1 MCHQTVSLVERH
13 LEANGI
19 PTIIIGS
26 ALDILQSAAPPR
38 ATYLDYPLGHTC
50 GKPFDGTDHLDIVRR
65 SLRQLELIT
74 TPGDIV
80 DLGNEWDDD
89 AWRDKAMD
97 PGAGDTREVR
107 DATPQYQFEQDRRLA
122 EANHA

>member
-1 MCHQTVSLVERH
+1 MCHQTVSLVARH

-50 GKPFDGTDHLDIVRR
+50 GKPFDGTDQLDIVRR

-80 DLGNEWDDD
+80 DLG
-89 AWRDKAMD
+89 M
-97 PGAGDTREVR
+97 TRRWTPVPVTRARSATLRRSISLKKTDGSRKRTTPEVSC
-107 DATPQYQFEQDRRLA
+107 T
-122 EANHA
+122 